1 VQAIITDMDHK
12 ERNAALAV
20 WPGIIRR
27 LCLFHVRKAWRNKLS
42 SGVRGGDQRTLAVLK
57 AYLQGLCIKYARGR
71 CARRT

>member
-1 VQAIITDMDHK
+1 MDHK

-42 SGVRGGDQRTLAVLK
+42 SGVCGGDQRTLAVLK
-57 AYLQGLCIKYARGR
+57 AYLEGLCIKYARGR